1 MGEDNLLGQMEKL
14 LDQMVN
20 QSRQIRNPDQQ
31 VVPNRSQLTHKLVNL
46 LDQMVTQHQLTL
58 LENLWI
64 LMEIQFQLTAMVNHQ
79 VKISV
84 QSQWD
89 QMVNQLVRMEDQH
102 QQMLMATQ
110 WDLMVNLSQLYLRIR
125 QESMNQA
132 NQVRNQLASQKVHN
146 LYHQTQNPNQVA
158 QTPQEH
164 PQEPQELHLD
174 LLENQEL
181 HQALPQEEMKQ
192 EVVQQEQVVLMLP
205 LVVAPM
211 EDRMLPLATLQET
224 NQL

>member
-31 VVPNRSQLTHKLVNL
+31 VVPNRSQLTHKLVDL

-110 WDLMVNLSQLYLRIR
+110 WDLMENLSQSTQKL
-125 QESMNQA
+125 A
-132 NQVRNQLASQKVHN
+132 NLVRNQLASQKVHN

-211 EDRMLPLATLQET
+211 EDRML
-224 NQL
+224 